1 MIGPVE
7 RVLHVAIGLETPQI
21 SVVNRSARLVDNRR
35 VPVARFVG
43 RLAQLTGNRELAVV
57 GLGESTRFTQL
68 AQMLAIDPETYKR
81 RLVGIGQHAVA
92 VVIDVAHERAGS
104 RCAQHVDF
112 AFLQHE
118 VHRRITAHAL
128 PRFLDGNHGG
138 FHLKHERFGLHGWVL
153 KLGLQVHRHHID
165 THIGRWAQRVE
176 TIAIQRAYQLKLARV
191 AVIKKVVEV
200 LVHGIPIAIFN
211 GCHCTPFIARQVAY
225 DALRFFDECRR
236 KHNRE
241 VRRFP
246 ESCQASRAF
255 ENV

>member
-1 MIGPVE
+1 
-7 RVLHVAIGLETPQI
+7 
-21 SVVNRSARLVDNRR
+21 
-35 VPVARFVG
+35 
-43 RLAQLTGNRELAVV
+43 
-57 GLGESTRFTQL
+57 
-68 AQMLAIDPETYKR
+68 MLAIDPETYKR

-92 VVIDVAHERAGS
+92 VVVYVAHERAGS

-112 AFLQHE
+112 TFLQHE

-138 FHLKHERFGLHGWVL
+138 FHLEHERFGLHGWVL

-165 THIGRWAQRVE
+165 AHIGRWAQRVE

-200 LVHGIPIAIFN
+200 LVHGIPIAIFY
-211 GCHCTPFIARQVAY
+211 GCHCTPFASRQA
-225 DALRFFDECRR
+225 ASNTLRFFDECRR